1 MISYF
6 LFEQPWLSTL
16 VLVVLVIV
24 GPLTGATLVPRPRSA
39 LIAGAL
45 SLLPMAW
52 LTLAPYPR
60 PVVDRCTVQWL
71 LPTPGRAELMANVI
85 LFVVP
90 ALLFTVAFRRPAMV
104 LAVAIA
110 LSMTIELV
118 QASLPGTGR
127 SCDTSD
133 LLNNAIGAAVGA
145 GLGLVAVRIA
155 RPPCVPERL
164 QRIRTG
170 N

>member
-6 LFEQPWLSTL
+6 LFDQPWLSTVVLL
-16 VLVVLVIV
+16 VLVII
-24 GPLTGATLVPRPRSA
+24 GPFFGARLAPRPRSA
-39 LIAGAL
+39 LTAGVL
-45 SLLPMAW
+45 SLLPIAW

-90 ALLFTVAFRRPAMV
+90 AFLFTVAFRRPAMV
-104 LAVAIA
+104 LGVATA
-110 LSMTIELV
+110 MSMTIELV
-118 QASLPGTGR
+118 QAALPETGR

-133 LLNNAIGAAVGA
+133 LLNNAIGAAIGA
-145 GLGLVAVRIA
+145 GLGLVAVRISRPRDVPKRLA
-155 RPPCVPERL
+155 R
-164 QRIRTG
+164 ISAG
-170 N
+170 S